1 MKKNIEELTQR
12 LEAGVKAVYTS
23 EGYKN
28 YLSFISKFHRYS
40 AMNSMLIF
48 AQFPEATMVAG
59 FNDWRNKH
67 KRFVR
72 KGEAGIRIFA
82 PIPRK
87 FEQTIKLENGEEET
101 REIKYTDY
109 KAVSVFDISQ
119 TDGEPVPE
127 GVVKE
132 LREGVT
138 DFTELERKLRAVSP
152 VAIETDEIT
161 TGAKGYYD
169 SVSKTIVINRGMAE
183 QQTLKTMIH
192 EIAHAFLH
200 DYFTGAEKDAGKN
213 AKEVQAE
220 SIAYIVCNELGVDTS
235 DYSFGYIATWSKG
248 SEVKELVN
256 SMNIIK
262 KTAEDITSRV
272 EAA

>member
-1 MKKNIEELTQR
+1 
-12 LEAGVKAVYTS
+12 
-23 EGYKN
+23 
-28 YLSFISKFHRYS
+28 
-40 AMNSMLIF
+40 
-48 AQFPEATMVAG
+48 
-59 FNDWRNKH
+59 
-67 KRFVR
+67 
-72 KGEAGIRIFA
+72 
-82 PIPRK
+82 
-87 FEQTIKLENGEEET
+87 
-101 REIKYTDY
+101 
-109 KAVSVFDISQ
+109 
-119 TDGEPVPE
+119 
-127 GVVKE
+127 
-132 LREGVT
+132 
-138 DFTELERKLRAVSP
+138 
-152 VAIETDEIT
+152 
-161 TGAKGYYD
+161 
-169 SVSKTIVINRGMAE
+169 MAE

-262 KTAEDITSRV
+262 KTAEDIISRV